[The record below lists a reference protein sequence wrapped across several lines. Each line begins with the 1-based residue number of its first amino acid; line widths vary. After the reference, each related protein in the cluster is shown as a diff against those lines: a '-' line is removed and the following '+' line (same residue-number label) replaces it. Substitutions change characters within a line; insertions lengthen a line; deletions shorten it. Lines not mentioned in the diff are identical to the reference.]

1 MSLRNLAGWI
11 CSCTICPKGY
21 KILRKDRSED
31 FLQKYRKLK
40 GGGLAIIYRTY
51 LNISPKSSLS
61 EKDEE
66 IFWLQVNTN
75 NSFLLG
81 IFYRPEYSLLLQEN
95 EHGESIL
102 EKNLQKA
109 SEISNRIV
117 IVGDFNIDMLN
128 KKQNSTKE
136 LCTICDT
143 YNLSQQIQKVTRI
156 DLNTGKGTL
165 IDHIWTTP
173 SIKIL
178 SSGTC
183 QGISDHLGTFIKLNK
198 SNINAKSKPPVKLKR
213 NYKKYDPQKFCNDTA
228 KALSESQIEKLLE
241 EKNLDQ
247 ATEELITVITDTAQ
261 IHAPFYINK
270 NQKSTTFIPWM
281 TEELAKEVTQKNE
294 LLYDY
299 FVSRDPVL
307 KDRFNEL
314 KNQITKEK
322 RSLKQKWIEEEIKKA
337 GNDPFKLWKLYNY
350 LTGREKTYECLEPEN
365 ITQEKADNFNEFFCN
380 IGKSSNPTPDFDPN
394 LKPPECTPKENFDF
408 KPEEIA
414 SIEKLVDKLKDKTA
428 AGYDYID
435 VKLIKDLKKVISQP
449 SQN

>member
-1 MSLRNLAGWI
+1 MYSSYISTCVKYNITFL
-11 CSCTICPKGY
+11 
-21 KILRKDRSED
+21 DRFSGI
-31 FLQKYRKLK
+31 Y
-40 GGGLAIIYRTY
+40 IYRTCEINSTY
-51 LNISPKSSLS
+51 L
-61 EKDEE
+61 E
-66 IFWLQVNTN
+66 
-75 NSFLLG
+75 G
-81 IFYRPEYSLLLQEN
+81 I
-95 EHGESIL
+95 
-102 EKNLQKA
+102 
-109 SEISNRIV
+109 
-117 IVGDFNIDMLN
+117 N

-247 ATEELITVITDTAQ
+247 ATEELITVITDTAK
-261 IHAPFYINK
+261 IHAPLYINK

-294 LLYDY
+294 LLCQQ
-299 FVSRDPVL
+299 R
-307 KDRFNEL
+307 
-314 KNQITKEK
+314 
-322 RSLKQKWIEEEIKKA
+322 
-337 GNDPFKLWKLYNY
+337 
-350 LTGREKTYECLEPEN
+350 
-365 ITQEKADNFNEFFCN
+365 
-380 IGKSSNPTPDFDPN
+380 
-394 LKPPECTPKENFDF
+394 
-408 KPEEIA
+408 
-414 SIEKLVDKLKDKTA
+414 
-428 AGYDYID
+428 
-435 VKLIKDLKKVISQP
+435 P
-449 SQN
+449 SFER